1 MTLYV
6 LSKPILLHFLTQLRS
21 KNIDQISFR
30 KNLVKLGRIIGYEI
44 VNTLDYE
51 SIDVET
57 PLGTKAKGIYIYDFE
72 NILIISILRA
82 ATPFVEGLLKALP
95 TARLGVIAASRKE
108 KEVQASYPEDIPVD
122 VYYMKIPQVSH
133 KDTVII
139 ADPMIATGSTMR
151 KAIKSIVNS
160 QPKRIYIASVIIS
173 EYGLKRLMEEFP
185 FVDIFTI
192 SVDPEIDNRGFILP
206 GLGDAGDRAFG

>member
-57 PLGTKAKGIYIYDFE
+57 PLGTKAKGIYIYDLE

-108 KEVQASYPEDIPVD
+108 KEVQVGYPEDIPVD

>member
-1 MTLYV
+1 
-6 LSKPILLHFLTQLRS
+6 
-21 KNIDQISFR
+21 
-30 KNLVKLGRIIGYEI
+30 
-44 VNTLDYE
+44 
-51 SIDVET
+51 
-57 PLGTKAKGIYIYDFE
+57 
-72 NILIISILRA
+72 
-82 ATPFVEGLLKALP
+82 
-95 TARLGVIAASRKE
+95 
-108 KEVQASYPEDIPVD
+108 
-122 VYYMKIPQVSH
+122 MKIPQVSH